1 MEMHGMAMKQETD
14 DVREFNR
21 RSATYDSSWEQWLF
35 FDRLQRAVLGLVE
48 SEVNPESVLDVGCG
62 TGRLL
67 RKAGER
73 WPNSRLIS
81 VDPAGGMIEKARLL
95 MPNATFYVSMAE
107 SLPLPDASVDLVFS
121 TASSHH
127 WRDKVQGVREVR
139 RVLRPGG
146 RFFLADI
153 WPPLGLSKIF
163 RHFRANDPARVRDV
177 FLGGR
182 LECSSAT
189 KADGTI
195 PARYSWHC
203 RAGSKQVVG

>member
-1 MEMHGMAMKQETD
+1 MAVKQETD
-14 DVREFNR
+14 DAREFNR
-21 RSATYDSSWEQWLF
+21 RSATYESSWEQWLF

-48 SEVNPESVLDVGCG
+48 SEANPESILDVGCG

-73 WPNSRLIS
+73 WPNARLIG
-81 VDPAGGMIEKARLL
+81 VDPAEGMIEKARLL

-107 SLPLPDASVDLVFS
+107 SLPLPDGSVDLAFS
-121 TASSHH
+121 TASFHH
-127 WRDKVQGVREVR
+127 WRDNVQGVREVR

-177 FLGGR
+177 FV
-182 LECSSAT
+182 
-189 KADGTI
+189 
-195 PARYSWHC
+195 
-203 RAGSKQVVG
+203 RAGLNVQAQRKLMGRFLLVTAGIPFSLM

>member
-1 MEMHGMAMKQETD
+1 LKQETD
-14 DVREFNR
+14 SVREFNR
-21 RSATYDSSWEQWLF
+21 RSATYESSWEQWLF

-48 SEVNPESVLDVGCG
+48 SEANPESILDVGCG

-73 WPNSRLIS
+73 WPSSRLIGI
-81 VDPAGGMIEKARLL
+81 DPAGGMIEEARLL

-107 SLPLPDASVDLVFS
+107 SLPLPDASVDLAFS
-121 TASSHH
+121 TASFHH

-146 RFFLADI
+146 RFLLADI
-153 WPPLGLSKIF
+153 WPPIGLSRLF

-177 FLGGR
+177 FV
-182 LECSSAT
+182 
-189 KADGTI
+189 
-195 PARYSWHC
+195 
-203 RAGSKQVVG
+203 RAGLNVQAQRRLMGRFLLVTAGIAEQKRTGCAIKQQ

>member
-1 MEMHGMAMKQETD
+1 MKQETD

-21 RSATYDSSWEQWLF
+21 RSTTYESSRKQWLF

-48 SEVNPESVLDVGCG
+48 SEANPESILDVGCG

-73 WPNSRLIS
+73 WPNSRLIG
-81 VDPAGGMIEKARLL
+81 VDPAEGMIEKARLL
-95 MPNATFYVSMAE
+95 MPNATFYVGMAE
-107 SLPLPDASVDLVFS
+107 SLPLPDASVDLAFS
-121 TASSHH
+121 TASFHH
-127 WRDKVQGVREVR
+127 WRDKVQGVCEVR

-153 WPPLGLSKIF
+153 WPPLGLSRVF

-177 FLGGR
+177 FV
-182 LECSSAT
+182 
-189 KADGTI
+189 
-195 PARYSWHC
+195 
-203 RAGSKQVVG
+203 RAGLNVQAQRKLMGRFLLVTAGIV